1 MTDAQLSCETSDV
14 LVFPSCA
21 DTFGNVI
28 TGSMA
33 FGRPVGAYPVT
44 GPGT

>member
-1 MTDAQLSCETSDV
+1 MTDAQLSREVSEV
-14 LVFPSCA
+14 LVFPSRT

-28 TGSMA
+28 TESMA
-33 FGRPVGAYPVT
+33 RGMPVATYPVT